1 MLLIRLPHTSVK
13 TIVPILHMA
22 LIALLYILGFI
33 LLFVCLFYDLI

>member
-22 LIALLYILGFI
+22 LIALLYILGFN
-33 LLFVCLFYDLI
+33 LIYFFL